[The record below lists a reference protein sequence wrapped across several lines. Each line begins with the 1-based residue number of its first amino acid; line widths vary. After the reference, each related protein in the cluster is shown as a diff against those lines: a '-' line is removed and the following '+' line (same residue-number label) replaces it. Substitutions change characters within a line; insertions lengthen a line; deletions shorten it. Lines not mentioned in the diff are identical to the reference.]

1 MIKQN
6 IIRDIRDREGNKLY
20 GGASIKE
27 EACNHFKELYI
38 GQGITNGKSRE
49 EMLDGIQPTT
59 SMKDN

>member
-6 IIRDIRDREGNKLY
+6 IIREIQDREGNKLY

-27 EACNHFKELYI
+27 EVSNHFKKFYI
-38 GQGITNGKSRE
+38 EQGTTNGEARE